1 MHPLNLDDDDVLLN
15 RKEASSYLLTLGI
28 RRAPTTLAKNFCE
41 GKGPPCMQL
50 GRTPYYPRSVLR
62 RWAASELTDLRH
74 SSSEPRRPREVAL
87 QSEPQLA
94 R

>member
-1 MHPLNLDDDDVLLN
+1 VHPLNLEDDDVLLN

-41 GKGPPCMQL
+41 GKGPPCMHL
-50 GRTPYYPRSVLR
+50 GRTPYYPKSVLR
-62 RWAASELTDLRH
+62 RWASSQLTDLRH
-74 SSSEPRRPREVAL
+74 SSSEPRRPREAESPSQL
-87 QSEPQLA
+87 QLT

>member
-41 GKGPPCMQL
+41 GKGPPCMHL

-62 RWAASELTDLRH
+62 RWAGSQLTDLRH
-74 SSSEPRRPREVAL
+74 SSSEPRRSRGAASL
-87 QSEPQLA
+87 SEPQLA
-94 R
+94 S

>member
-1 MHPLNLDDDDVLLN
+1 MHPLNLEDDDVLLN
-15 RKEASSYLLTLGI
+15 RKEASTYLLTLGI

-41 GKGPPCMQL
+41 GKGPPCMHL
-50 GRTPYYPRSVLR
+50 GRTPYYPKSVLR

-74 SSSEPRRPREVAL
+74 SSSEPRRPRPAETFN
-87 QSEPQLA
+87 EGQLI

>member
-15 RKEASSYLLTLGI
+15 RKEASTYLLTLGI

-41 GKGPPCMQL
+41 GKGPPCMHL
-50 GRTPYYPRSVLR
+50 GRTPYYPKSVLR

-74 SSSEPRRPREVAL
+74 SSSEPRRPRAGAL
-87 QSEPQLA
+87 PDAPQLTG
-94 R
+94 